1 MADPLE
7 KERLH
12 VAGDGG
18 DTTQHPLLPLV
29 VTGMWLEIGGRSIL
43 RDLSFSVDSVG
54 LTVILGPNGAGK
66 SMLLRLC
73 HGLVAP
79 SGGEIRWGGH
89 TVDSA
94 RREHA
99 MVLQRTALLRRSVRD
114 NLIHVLRVNGI
125 ARQRWE
131 PLIGA
136 ALEQAGLT
144 KHAAHPARTLSGG
157 QQKRLAIARACL
169 LRPAVLLL
177 DEPAANLDPAALR
190 GVEALIRRVGQ
201 AGTKIF
207 MTTHDIAQA
216 RRLAG
221 DVMFLNDGRL
231 LEYAPA
237 SEFFVAPRT
246 EAAARFLDGELV
258 GADAGDRVARDDD

>member
-1 MADPLE
+1 MAEPLATT
-7 KERLH
+7 RPPL
-12 VAGDGG
+12 AANGG
-18 DTTQHPLLPLV
+18 DAAQHPLLPLV
-29 VTGMWLEIGGRSIL
+29 ATGVRLDIGGRSIL
-43 RDLSFSVDSVG
+43 RELSFRVDSVG

-73 HGLVAP
+73 HGLIEP
-79 SGGEIRWGGH
+79 SGGDIRWGIH
-89 TVDSA
+89 AVESA
-94 RREHA
+94 RREQA

-114 NLIHVLRVNGI
+114 NLVHVLRVNGV
-125 ARQRWE
+125 ARHRWDA
-131 PLIGA
+131 LIDA
-136 ALEQAGLT
+136 ALEQAGLA

-190 GVEALIRRVGQ
+190 GVEALIRRVGD
-201 AGTKIF
+201 AGTKIL

-231 LEYAPA
+231 LEHALA
-237 SEFFVAPRT
+237 AEFFAAPRT

-258 GADAGDRVARDDD
+258 GADSGDPVAPGDD